1 MSAKRK
7 RDDESTNRSDLV
19 QKPAPGTKSFPT
31 GVAVRNGLATGTRQA
46 LVSFHQQILTP
57 YSSLPLPI
65 THPTVLI
72 VQHYLDAS
80 PTADEIFN
88 AWKSAEE
95 TKNEK
100 LAETAA
106 LLLALVLRIIT
117 PLPFF
122 RTQAVGIVNKLLAP
136 AEQYDEQL
144 GRLLQ
149 SGKRENILA
158 GLSLA
163 AAAVH
168 VDEPDPANLMGGTA
182 RGRLATRVWASITE
196 GGSVKGIGKMLGM
209 RRRTKEGAV
218 EYGDKDPL
226 DRPDIRHLAIDLI
239 LPLLPI
245 APFHTFAKGILP
257 HLYSGL
263 AQDPP
268 TTVYRVLTAMWASIS
283 GPPPG
288 IARRI
293 SLTLLDEAAIL
304 NISQLL
310 ERGAVDPVSGRS
322 VGEIAEGFLQ
332 GVTSN
337 PSRGICFADEGW
349 YPRQEAEDDGN
360 NRENSDARRRKG
372 LHNRILS
379 NVVKRLGNRSVDD
392 EGRVG
397 GWVIKMF
404 EAMPELIADYWPHSA
419 LSLEP
424 RLDTKWI
431 ATMAYVGRVVSL
443 PLPAREKFNQPAP
456 RGTDGLSMPPRPE
469 PPAVSVIVE
478 SVLPSPLTKV
488 HLSKGLQNSSALVQH
503 VTSLALARCLQKLAA
518 VQSLFASIAAE
529 LEEGVDGPWTARAR
543 ELELECRRRVPE
555 VNVIVAF
562 AQKSSTMA
570 RPQNEDDEVE
580 PSVAARSAMLT
591 ETALRLFGLYYK
603 TLPSLTGEAKFDV
616 GKLLVS
622 SSSANAERRARR
634 EAREGSVIS
643 DSGSVG
649 SIGTLGT
656 VGMGGGF
663 GHSRGDVEGFEALSQ
678 LHVLRLLGEVRD
690 WSWMNKAAGSQ
701 YTYLYHI
708 LQLHLSTRNS
718 VTNAMTTT
726 LLHRLLA
733 PSLLFEHDPVELDI
747 WLTALPRISDTVSGP
762 MFIAQQIYLLSFV
775 DDCVRRA
782 TKAPHKYI
790 EEAAAVVPHLSGRE
804 VASPLLLTMCEQ
816 LHAKL
821 MGLHIATEAAAVV
834 INYLRRVVVGLLG
847 KQGAKDF
854 VTAIIG
860 RIGATVQAAKDAG
873 QPRHGLAEIVDLM
886 TSDLG
891 VIFEAKA
898 VPAVDPETPKLVDEA
913 DYAER
918 SFERQCVTSF
928 ASGAVPQLAAL
939 ARFVNTATEGTGA
952 LQSQFLSHFFAAT
965 RPVDHQI
972 AILRLLAASVG
983 RVRGASSEISQRLKS
998 AVFNNADI
1006 RNLFLTE
1013 AGNGV
1018 REQLLALSKALSPTA
1033 SFDRALAEHFAHES
1047 VSLLEAKKVTDELA
1061 LSAVQPWVS
1070 FLSPSQVD
1078 QALRSVIR
1086 RATGGSSKKKR
1097 KSGAADPASSTLVS
1111 SVLGALVEA
1120 ATPEVVYPH
1129 LADLLSLGAYKPVF
1143 TLLKASVA
1151 SSLSRR
1157 LNVEINSSIV
1167 KDLASKED
1175 ADAYDLLSVLVS
1187 LSPSAAD
1194 AFKAS
1199 LADHKQW
1206 LKDARILPTAAALD
1220 DIPADL
1226 AADVINAAVSAL
1238 SDATLNDTEH
1248 AAARALLCK
1257 LSSYPDDISRALR
1270 AIPFT
1275 SFDLPLA
1282 ETAAALAE
1290 TRDANLSSAITILI
1304 DLGLQFATRRLSSGD
1319 ELAGG
1324 ELQSI
1329 AALTEAIKASSSIRV
1344 EVNTNFAEPAIMAI
1358 VNERLD
1364 VPEAMEFGALLSS
1377 KAMLK
1382 AGFVRQQLQ
1391 ALVASKAISK
1401 LALPSADAAE
1411 RLGFIRLL
1419 HALFLASTYVSCQ
1432 PNFIEPLV
1440 PLYRGTLST
1449 ADRLLLSLFQAFET
1463 QRKLSVT
1470 SVLKHWS
1477 PAGAVSHRA
1486 FDALTSLDASRV
1498 FASCTAFPLRRTF
1511 APGAHNADPSDD
1523 KATPPNDD
1531 VYDPVFVL
1539 SLLAASLQEEL
1550 SGLDWVEILR
1560 SNVLGLAVCALTSRD
1575 VGMRTVAGYTLSKS
1589 AELIKTAQFHEQ
1601 LQVVH
1606 TLELVSHALPA
1617 PATEDGTEPKQ
1628 PRLPPLIALFITY
1641 ALRAIA
1647 YPGSF
1652 FYPLSSRFLL
1662 QRPTLDIADVPALYG
1677 MLYAAGDGAKR
1688 ERAFIVRLL
1697 KDGARTEADWRI
1709 LARRNTWS
1717 LLASL
1722 FQSSLDAPLR
1732 NNILGAM
1739 NSMVRIPAG
1748 ARSLLSS
1755 SLISW
1760 LRTQWDVA
1768 PTRPGAEQVR
1778 NTILDIF
1785 EDAIASA
1792 APKVEDAG
1800 RTRWVKDAE
1809 QFVVAASA
1817 GASPERLLKITDI
1830 ALRLAL
1836 LPHSATASA
1845 TLPALVKGIPADG
1858 SLANSITENL
1868 FRISLLLS
1876 PGAVDAGVIEAVKV
1890 LAQRTAKLDGK
1901 TGQWARG
1908 EARRL

>member
-7 RDDESTNRSDLV
+7 RGDEPTNRTDLV
-19 QKPAPGTKSFPT
+19 QKPVAGTKSFPT
-31 GVAVRNGLATGTRQA
+31 GAAVRNGLATGTRQA

-72 VQHYLDAS
+72 IQHYLDAS

-106 LLLALVLRIIT
+106 LLLALILRIIT

-158 GLSLA
+158 GMSLA
-163 AAAVH
+163 AAAIH
-168 VDEPDPANLMGGTA
+168 VDEPDPTNLMGGTA
-182 RGRLATRVWASITE
+182 RGRLAARVWASITE

-245 APFHTFAKGILP
+245 APFHIFAKGILP
-257 HLYSGL
+257 HIYSGL

-268 TTVYRVLTAMWASIS
+268 TTVYRVLTAMWAAIS

-310 ERGAVDPVSGRS
+310 ERGAIDPVSGRS
-322 VGEIAEGFLQ
+322 VGEIAEGFLL
-332 GVTSN
+332 GVTTD

-349 YPRQEAEDDGN
+349 YPRQNADV
-360 NRENSDARRRKG
+360 RRRKG

-379 NVVKRLGNRSVDD
+379 NVVKRLGNRTVDD

-404 EAMPELIADYWPHSA
+404 EAMPELVADYWPHSA

-456 RGTDGLSMPPRPE
+456 RGTDGLSMPPRAE

-488 HLSKGLQNSSALVQH
+488 HLTKGLQNASPLVQH
-503 VTSLALARCLQKLAA
+503 VTSLALARGLQKLAA
-518 VQSLFASIAAE
+518 VQALFASIANE
-529 LEEGVDGPWTARAR
+529 LEEGVDGPWVARAR

-555 VNVIVAF
+555 VSVIVAF

-622 SSSANAERRARR
+622 SSSAGAERRARR

-678 LHVLRLLGEVRD
+678 LHVLRLLSEVRD

-708 LQLHLSTRNS
+708 LQLHLSTRNN

-726 LLHRLLA
+726 LLHRLLV
-733 PSLLFEHDPVELDI
+733 PSLLFEHDPVELEI
-747 WLTALPRISDTVSGP
+747 WLNALPRISDTVSGP
-762 MFIAQQIYLLSFV
+762 MFIAQQIYLLSFL

-790 EEAAAVVPHLSGRE
+790 EEAAAVVPNLSGQE

-834 INYLRRVVVGLLG
+834 INYLRRVVIGLLG
-847 KQGAKDF
+847 KQGSKDF
-854 VTAIIG
+854 VAAIIG
-860 RIGATVQAAKDAG
+860 RIGATVQSAKDAG
-873 QPRHGLAEIVDLM
+873 QPRHGLAEIVGLM
-886 TSDLG
+886 SSDLD
-891 VIFEAKA
+891 VIFEAKGIA
-898 VPAVDPETPKLVDEA
+898 PVDPETPKLVDEA
-913 DYAER
+913 DYSER

-939 ARFVNTATEGTGA
+939 ARFINTAAEGEGA
-952 LQSQFLSHFFAAT
+952 LQSQFLSHFFAAS
-965 RPVDHQI
+965 RPTDHQV
-972 AILRLLAASVG
+972 AILRLLAAAVA
-983 RVRGASSEISQRLKS
+983 RVRGSTSGTSQRLKS
-998 AVFNNADI
+998 AAFNDADV
-1006 RNLFLTE
+1006 RSLFLSD
-1013 AGNGV
+1013 AGNEL
-1018 REQLLALSKALSPTA
+1018 REQLLALAKALNPLA
-1033 SFDRALAEHFAHES
+1033 PFDRAVAEYYALEA
-1047 VSLLEAKKVTDELA
+1047 VLLLESKKVADELA
-1061 LSAVQPWVS
+1061 LSAVQPWIP
-1070 FLSPSQVD
+1070 FLSASQVS
-1078 QALRSVIR
+1078 QALEAVIR
-1086 RATGGSSKKKR
+1086 RAIGSDSKKKKR
-1097 KSGAADPASSTLVS
+1097 KSNAAAEAAKPTLVS
-1111 SVLGALVEA
+1111 SVLGDLVES

-1143 TLLKASVA
+1143 TLLKTAVA

-1157 LNVEINSSIV
+1157 LNVEISSSIV

-1175 ADAYDLLSVLVS
+1175 GDAYNLLSVLVS

-1194 AFKAS
+1194 ALKET
-1199 LADHKQW
+1199 LGDHKDW
-1206 LKDARILPTAAALD
+1206 LKDVRLLPTVAALD
-1220 DIPADL
+1220 DIPDAL
-1226 AADVINAAVSAL
+1226 ASDVIAAAVTAL
-1238 SDATLNDTEH
+1238 SDATLSNAEY
-1248 AAARALLCK
+1248 AAAQTLLCK
-1257 LSSYPDDISRALR
+1257 LSSYPDEINKALR

-1282 ETAAALAE
+1282 QTAAALADR
-1290 TRDANLSSAITILI
+1290 RDANLSSAITILI

-1324 ELQSI
+1324 ELQTI
-1329 AALTEAIKASSSIRV
+1329 AALTEAIKAGSAIRV
-1344 EVNTNFAEPAIMAI
+1344 EVNTNFAEPAITAI

-1391 ALVASKAISK
+1391 TLVASKAIGK
-1401 LALPSADAAE
+1401 LALPSADSSE

-1486 FDALTSLDASRV
+1486 FDALTSLDAGRV
-1498 FASCTAFPLRRTF
+1498 FGSCAAFPLRRTF

-1523 KATPPNDD
+1523 KATPPDDD

-1539 SLLAASLQEEL
+1539 SLLVAAMQEEL

-1575 VGMRTVAGYTLSKS
+1575 VGMRTVAGYALSKS
-1589 AELIKTAQFHEQ
+1589 VELIKTAQFHEQ

-1606 TLELVSHALPA
+1606 TLELVSHALPVPEA
-1617 PATEDGTEPKQ
+1617 KDGVEPTQ
-1628 PRLPPLIALFITY
+1628 PRLPPLIALFIVH

-1647 YPGSF
+1647 NPASF

-1662 QRPTLDIADVPALYG
+1662 QRPTLDVADVPALYG
-1677 MLYAAGDGAKR
+1677 MLYASGDGAKR

-1722 FQSSLDAPLR
+1722 FQSSLDTPLR

-1755 SLISW
+1755 SLVSW

-1768 PTRPGAEQVR
+1768 PTRPASDQVR
-1778 NTILDIF
+1778 NTLLDIL

-1792 APKVEDAG
+1792 APKVEDAS

-1809 QFVVAASA
+1809 QFVVAAA
-1817 GASPERLLKITDI
+1817 PGASGERLLKLSNI

-1836 LPHSATASA
+1836 LPGSTTASA
-1845 TLPALVKGIPADG
+1845 TLPALVAGVLDAGELAD
-1858 SLANSITENL
+1858 SITENL
-1868 FRISLLLS
+1868 FRISLLLA
-1876 PGAVDAGVIEAVKV
+1876 PGAVEEGLAQAVKV
-1890 LAQRTAKLDGK
+1890 LAQRMAKLDGR